1 MSKENAKDGAPDTG
15 TATTPAKVKA
25 PPVAESVAAEKQ
37 VNNWQFWVTKLGAD
51 YPLARGAC
59 ADLKADWDAA
69 IGEKEFK
76 AALEKFGGQT
86 FGAKSA
92 KRSV

>member
-1 MSKENAKDGAPDTG
+1 MSKENAKDGAPDIG
-15 TATTPAKVKA
+15 TANAPAKAKTS
-25 PPVAESVAAEKQ
+25 PVAESAAEDKQ
-37 VNNWQFWVTKLGAD
+37 VKNWQFWVTKLGAD